1 MSAELK
7 TENGTLDVD
16 GAALLISQRT
26 GLKIKPRTLYGW
38 AAKGILPHRRI
49 VGRIV
54 FDTSAI
60 VAFIEATRNGPSVP
74 KLYAGS
80 SPVDMT

>member
-1 MSAELK
+1 MSAESK

-54 FDTSAI
+54 FDAVAI
-60 VAFIEATRNGPSVP
+60 EAFIEATHSGAAIPT
-74 KLYAGS
+74 LYAGS
-80 SPVDMT
+80 GPVDMT